1 MGGYSRE
8 DREYIWEH
16 GGKVC
21 AICGRELDEDDWEA
35 DDILAT
41 GHRGPLGGRP
51 LCPECH
57 RKTITYGKGQRGIN
71 KYYTG

>member
-1 MGGYSRE
+1 MGSYSRK
-8 DREYIWEH
+8 DREFIWKH
-16 GGKVC
+16 GGGVC
-21 AICGRELDEDDWEA
+21 SICGTKLDEDNWEA

-57 RKTITYGKGQRGIN
+57 KKTITYAKGQRGII